1 MPQELTIQDVERL
14 VDKFKIERYTYLILI
29 ALCAVIIIVVAV
41 ISFVKGNWETG
52 LSLMAPGST
61 IFYCLS
67 RVFKIWDDIMS
78 AFFNLNEKKNEPN
91 N

>member
-41 ISFVKGNWETG
+41 VSFVLGNWKIG
-52 LSLMAPGST
+52 LSLMAPGGT
-61 IFYCLS
+61 IFFCLS
-67 RVFKIWDDIMS
+67 KVFKIWDDIMS
-78 AFFNLNEKKNEPN
+78 AFFNLNQKNNEPN

>member
-29 ALCAVIIIVVAV
+29 AVCTIIIIVVAV
-41 ISFVKGNWETG
+41 ISFAKGNWETG
-52 LSLMAPGST
+52 LSLMAPGGT
-61 IFYCLS
+61 IFFCLS
-67 RVFKIWDDIMS
+67 RVFKIWDDIMN
-78 AFFNLNEKKNEPN
+78 AFFNLKNKENEAN